1 MPVRIGLRILC
12 AGLVWTLGLSLA
24 QPVAAKCSAL
34 PVLTGTIDIIDDI
47 EDSPVLTPDQLA
59 ELAELLRPLPA
70 ELSSKELD
78 QRLESFGLGR
88 RSNAPQQ
95 LATKV
100 AALAVIAESGEMD
113 AIKSFVGAKEFQE
126 SLYRAR
132 DLANEICGP
141 EAEGGWSEYAEMI
154 IVLTGY
160 GGLGAVERDPA
171 EVARDLGAIFLLLV
185 GIGGVAWYRIWKADK
200 EKRANKR
207 SACLIPVHVHDGDQ
221 VHALEL
227 VDISQAGTNIHNE
240 LEWPIEHRI
249 IIEIDDL
256 MKHATVRWSNA
267 HYAGVL
273 FDEQIEREHFE
284 LLLIRYPPPPE
295 PDEDEEEDPET
306 KRGPETGA
314 AQTIS

>member
-12 AGLVWTLGLSLA
+12 LGLIWTLGLSAA
-24 QPVAAKCSAL
+24 QPLAAKCSAL
-34 PVLTGTIDIIDDI
+34 PVLTGTIDIIDEI
-47 EDSPVLTPDQLA
+47 EESGDFTADQLV
-59 ELAELLRPLPA
+59 ELAEELRPLPA

-88 RSNAPQQ
+88 RSSAPHQ

-100 AALAVIAESGEMD
+100 AALAMLAETEDLDSV
-113 AIKSFVGAKEFQE
+113 KSYVGTREFQT

-160 GGLGAVERDPA
+160 GGLGAVERDPV
-171 EVARDLGAIFLLLV
+171 EVARDLGSIFLLLI

-200 EKRANKR
+200 ERRANKR
-207 SACLIPVHVHDGDQ
+207 SACLIPVYVHDGDQ

-227 VDISQAGTNIHNE
+227 VDISQAGANIHNE
-240 LEWPIEHRI
+240 LEWPVEHRI
-249 IIEIDDL
+249 IVEIEDM
-256 MKHATVRWSNA
+256 MKQGTVRWSNA

-284 LLLIRYPPPPE
+284 LLLAQYPPPPE
-295 PDEDEEEDPET
+295 PEEGEEEDPET

-314 AQTIS
+314 AQTIN